1 MGFFKKMPEFDL
13 GELNIEN
20 IFITDFMPSASGT
33 YVKVYL
39 LGLLFSKE
47 ENTKYHYDNKTLA
60 SMLNLPLQ
68 DIHESWTYWE
78 KTGLIIKHMHED
90 ISEYDIEFL
99 SLRALYIQNNYSKK
113 SSGNQVA
120 QKRVT
125 QSENP
130 FKMENEKFQKLTKA
144 VEKIVGHPLTFADY
158 REIGDFYENYSKDT
172 DWLLRAFVHCYQ
184 ERNIRNMKVV
194 KSTITAWL
202 DQGLTTIEAVDSH
215 LLTTTAR
222 YQVYKEILKLL
233 GISFRMANQG
243 EKDLID
249 KWMDQFAFTP
259 EDLYNII
266 KDLSK
271 KTLTISFNYIDK
283 ALTTLNQSNI
293 KTFDAYMTKQSTD
306 KPDQRN
312 TSSSGSN
319 ANSRRKNYTIEK
331 EKVYSDEELE
341 SILLN
346 KNK

>member
-39 LGLLFSKE
+39 LGFLFSKE

-60 SMLNLPLQ
+60 NMLNLPLQ
-68 DIHESWTYWE
+68 DIHEAWTYWE
-78 KTGLIIKHMHED
+78 KTGLVVKHKHED
-90 ISEYDIEFL
+90 ATEYDIEFL
-99 SLRALYIQNNYSKK
+99 SLRALYIQNNFTKK
-113 SSGNQVA
+113 SSGTPSER
-120 QKRVT
+120 KRSNVN
-125 QSENP
+125 ENP
-130 FKMENEKFQKLTKA
+130 FKSENEKFQKLTKSI
-144 VEKIVGHPLTFADY
+144 EKIVGHPLTFADY
-158 REIGDFYENYSKDT
+158 REIGDFYENYSKDVN
-172 DWLLRAFVHCYQ
+172 WLLRAFVHCYQ

-194 KSTITAWL
+194 KSTLVAWIE
-202 DQGLTTIEAVDSH
+202 QGLTTVDAVDSH

-249 KWMDQFAFTP
+249 KWMDQFSFAP
-259 EDLYNII
+259 EDLYEII

-283 ALTTLNQSNI
+283 ALSTLNQQNI
-293 KTFDAYMTKQSTD
+293 KTYEAYVSKQTGE
-306 KPDQRN
+306 KAEQRN
-312 TSSSGSN
+312 TTSTSGG
-319 ANSRRKNYTIEK
+319 RRKNYTIEK